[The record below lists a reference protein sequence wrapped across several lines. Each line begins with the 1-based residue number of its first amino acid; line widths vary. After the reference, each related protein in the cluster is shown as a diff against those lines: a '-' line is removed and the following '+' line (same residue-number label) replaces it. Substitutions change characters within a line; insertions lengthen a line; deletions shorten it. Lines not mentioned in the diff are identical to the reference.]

1 MGESLLGVFLG
12 VLQFYFDLFIYL
24 GTSLLI
30 FIVAMLVYTP
40 AEANKGGPFHTWLGF
55 LKVGTMD
62 ARIVHDAMCRKE
74 AGKLLEPLIFTPQQE
89 NAGFLTPQR

>member
-12 VLQFYFDLFIYL
+12 VLQFYFDLFIY
-24 GTSLLI
+24 LLI

-55 LKVGTMD
+55 LKVSTMD

-74 AGKLLEPLIFTPQQE
+74 AGKLLEPLIFTPQQ
-89 NAGFLTPQR
+89 

>member
-24 GTSLLI
+24 LI

-40 AEANKGGPFHTWLGF
+40 AEANKGGAFHTWLGF

-62 ARIVHDAMCRKE
+62 AYIVHDAMCRKE
-74 AGKLLEPLIFTPQQE
+74 AGKLLEPLIFTPQQ
-89 NAGFLTPQR
+89 